1 MGPNAQYYQRHRKTA
16 RNFTTVT
23 RFKNVKFRVMGDNF
37 QNFLLVHML
46 LQTRELHNQRPWALL
61 LIKGQ
66 CLQRLHDNERND
78 PHACIAMG

>member
-61 LIKGQ
+61 LE
-66 CLQRLHDNERND
+66 LTSALR
-78 PHACIAMG
+78 ACVEKMHPGPDHQDILI